1 MPPRKRQLLKN
12 KKFIVS
18 NEKKRIISTTEA
30 MEILAQNGLV
40 VSEKQAEEIIDFLVK
55 LATSIIE
62 NESLFIH

>member
-1 MPPRKRQLLKN
+1 VPPRKRQLLKN